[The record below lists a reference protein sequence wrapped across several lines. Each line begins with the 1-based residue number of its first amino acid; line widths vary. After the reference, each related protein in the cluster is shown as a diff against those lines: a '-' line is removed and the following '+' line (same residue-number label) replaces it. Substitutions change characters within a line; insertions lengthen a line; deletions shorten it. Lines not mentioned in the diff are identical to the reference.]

1 MITINM
7 DARTAADLGLV
18 TNLVDVTEVDSTISS
33 LDSQG
38 KPEEKYPAT
47 PVNPD
52 SKIAKFAMSF
62 YSDDNMNTILSGRC
76 PDGFDPEDKLVSRQ
90 LKSLSRTAPIALRMA
105 SDLIDAA
112 GTTELSGGLNQ
123 ELDNLEAIFSTSD
136 ALEGLSALI
145 EGRKPTYQNS

>member
-1 MITINM
+1 M
-7 DARTAADLGLV
+7 DARTAADLGMV
-18 TNLVDVTEVDSTISS
+18 TNLVDVTKVDETISL
-33 LDSQG
+33 LDAQG
-38 KPEEKYPAT
+38 KPAEKYPAK
-47 PVNPD
+47 PMNSD

-62 YSDDNMNTILSGRC
+62 YSDENLAAVLNGNC
-76 PDGFDPEDKLVSRQ
+76 PEGFDPEDKLVSRQ

-112 GTTELSGGLNQ
+112 DSTELEVGLSQ
-123 ELDNLEAIFSTSD
+123 ELGNLEGIFSTSD